1 MYYSIHQMHGL
12 LTSSV
17 LTLRFRF
24 ALIKIQLYMKLNF
37 FKFAT
42 SYFCSFSFD
51 NQCLLGRL
59 MRKELMFTYKL
70 ILPNLNCCTK
80 STKWKKV
87 TLNKTRKCQFLKRWE
102 FWPWMKEI
110 IKPFLYQSLNHSILL
125 CNKEEESWLFQKKA
139 TKQNWEQKSR
149 LKYREI
155 WRLQDGMQ

>member
-1 MYYSIHQMHGL
+1 MLTNHYNEFLKKQWWIIPYTKCTGL

-24 ALIKIQLYMKLNF
+24 ALIKIQLYMQLNF

-42 SYFCSFSFD
+42 SYFCSFCSD

-80 STKWKKV
+80 STRWKKV

-110 IKPFLYQSLNHSILL
+110 IEPFLYQSLNPQYFTL
-125 CNKEEESWLFQKKA
+125 
-139 TKQNWEQKSR
+139 
-149 LKYREI
+149 
-155 WRLQDGMQ
+155 